1 MVPIAKADVV
11 VPQLSAITV
20 LGLFRARAGALLQ
33 ESLQK
38 ELVPPE
44 HGAGLGGVKEAIDVP
59 QGIRLVHALEN
70 GRNLSGSVVWKG
82 LGRLWRNSEITWG
95 GMFEGA
101 FQPP

>member
-1 MVPIAKADVV
+1 MQVRVVPITPAVE
-11 VPQLSAITV
+11 VPQLSPIAV

-44 HGAGLGGVKEAIDVP
+44 HGAGLGGIEQAADVR
-59 QGIRLVHALEN
+59 QRLGLIHARED
-70 GRNLSGSVVWKG
+70 GRNVGNSFGNTLIFWCCRKCRVVSV
-82 LGRLWRNSEITWG
+82 
-95 GMFEGA
+95 EGA